1 MRPFVGF
8 GGTNAHA
15 IIENYEP
22 NDAISNEA
30 SKQDSAVATPFTISA
45 ISEKSLISQLQTYV
59 AFLREN
65 AGFNLRDMSLTLS
78 RRSAF
83 PFRASFSALTTESLA
98 SKIEAKLEE
107 KSSGSASIATRP
119 ITKHRG
125 VLGVFTGQGAQWATM
140 GKELILS
147 SKFAE
152 GIIDELEKS
161 LIELSEADRPSWS
174 LKSEMLAPAA
184 SSRLSKGE
192 FSQPL
197 CTAVQVVLVDLLRQ
211 AGIVFDNVVGHSS
224 GEIAAAYAAGFISA
238 RDAIR
243 IAYYRGVYSKLAR
256 GPDNESG
263 AMLAA
268 GTSMEDAGELCAL
281 PEFEGKLQVAASN
294 SAASVTLSGNAE
306 AVEQAKEILE
316 DEGKFARLLKVD
328 TAYHSHHMHPCSGPY
343 QRSLEDCK
351 IEIKTPSG
359 SCSWFSSVLGGQ
371 EMDMQN
377 VDDLKAVYW
386 MNNMLKPVLFS
397 QAVEAAVANGRAPA
411 IALEVGPH
419 PALKGPAMMTIEDIV
434 GNPVPYSGVLSRGNN
449 DVEAFS
455 DGLGFVWST
464 LGPALV
470 NFTGY
475 DRLFSDV
482 TRDTLSKNLPS
493 YTWDHERTYWNEARE
508 SKAIRLREDATHEL
522 LGVRTADNTEGEYR
536 WRNFLKP
543 TEMPWLR
550 GHQIQGQT
558 LFPAAGFAAMAI
570 ESSRVL
576 APSEEVHLIELRE
589 FSIHRALAFYD
600 EAAGVETIFSLT
612 NVTTN
617 NSNNERSVFADFAC
631 FACQNKDSGNLT
643 SMASG
648 QLKLCLGE
656 PSVVALPE
664 RPPPGVNFADVDT
677 DLFYTHL
684 TNLGYNY
691 SEIFRAITSLKRTT
705 DAANGIIHSAAN
717 PDAPS
722 PFTLHPATLDV
733 AFQSVF
739 AAIGSPGDGRLWTIH
754 VPTMINKISINP
766 FACPPGAG
774 LGVSLPFD
782 ASLSASVADGI
793 SGDVDIYDESGTH
806 AIVQVEGLHVTPLTT
821 PTAVDDKQ
829 IFAETIWN
837 VAEPDGEV
845 GFKEWTLND
854 IEETGSLL
862 VERTCLFYMKKLHD
876 TITAK
881 EREKCDWHQTRVLDW
896 AAHVVQ
902 LTSEGRHPT
911 CKKEWLNDTHDEL
924 HAQITE

>member
-1 MRPFVGF
+1 
-8 GGTNAHA
+8 
-15 IIENYEP
+15 
-22 NDAISNEA
+22 
-30 SKQDSAVATPFTISA
+30 
-45 ISEKSLISQLQTYV
+45 
-59 AFLREN
+59 
-65 AGFNLRDMSLTLS
+65 
-78 RRSAF
+78 
-83 PFRASFSALTTESLA
+83 
-98 SKIEAKLEE
+98 
-107 KSSGSASIATRP
+107 
-119 ITKHRG
+119 
-125 VLGVFTGQGAQWATM
+125 M
-140 GKELILS
+140 GKELILA
-147 SKFAE
+147 SKSAE
-152 GIIDELEKS
+152 SIVDELEKS
-161 LIELSEADRPSWS
+161 LAELPKADRPSWS
-174 LKSEMLAPAA
+174 LKSEMLAPAT

-211 AGIVFDNVVGHSS
+211 AGIEFDNVVGHSS
-224 GEIAAAYAAGFISA
+224 GEIAAAYAADFISS

-268 GTSMEDAGELCAL
+268 GTSMEDAGELCAI

-294 SAASVTLSGNAE
+294 SSASVTLSGNAE

-351 IEIKTPSG
+351 IEVKTPSE

-371 EMDMQN
+371 KMDMQN

-419 PALKGPAMMTIEDIV
+419 PALKGPAMMTIEDVV
-434 GNPVPYSGVLSRGNN
+434 GNPVPYAGVLSRGSN

-464 LGPALV
+464 LGPAV
-470 NFTGY
+470 VDFASY
-475 DRLFSDV
+475 DKLFNGEA
-482 TRDTLSKNLPS
+482 RDKLSKNLPS

-576 APSEEVHLIELRE
+576 APSEEIRLIELRE

-612 NVTTN
+612 NVTTD
-617 NSNNERSVFADFAC
+617 NSNNERSVFAEFAC

-656 PSVVALPE
+656 PSAVTLPE

-691 SEIFRAITSLKRTT
+691 SAIFRAITSLKRTT
-705 DAANGIIHSAAN
+705 DAASGIIYSAAD

-722 PFTLHPATLDV
+722 PFKLHPATLDV

-793 SGDVDIYDESGTH
+793 SGDVDIYDESGTN

-821 PTAVDDKQ
+821 PTAIDDKQ
-829 IFAETIWN
+829 IFAETIWD
-837 VAEPDGEV
+837 VAEPDGEI

-854 IEETGSLL
+854 VEEAGSLL

-876 TITAK
+876 TITSE
-881 EREKCDWHQTRVLDW
+881 EREKCDWHQTRVLNW
-896 AAHVVQ
+896 AAYTVQ

-911 CKKEWLNDTHDEL
+911 CKKEWLDDTHDEL

>member
-1 MRPFVGF
+1 MPLFQGF

-22 NDAISNEA
+22 NDNYFNETGKNVPVA
-30 SKQDSAVATPFTISA
+30 ATPFTFSA
-45 ISEKSLISQLQTYV
+45 ISEKSLVSQLQTYV
-59 AFLREN
+59 TYLREN
-65 AGFNLRDMSLTLS
+65 PGYNLRDMSLRLS

-83 PFRASFSALTTESLA
+83 PCRASFSALTAESLA

-107 KSSGSASIATRP
+107 KSSGSVSIATRP

-125 VLGVFTGQGAQWATM
+125 ILGVFTGQGAQWAAM
-140 GKELILS
+140 GKELIMAS
-147 SKFAE
+147 NFAE
-152 GIIDELEKS
+152 GIVDELESS
-161 LIELSEADRPSWS
+161 LVELPETDRPSWS
-174 LKSEMLAPAA
+174 LKSEMLASAA
-184 SSRLSKGE
+184 SSRLSQGE

-197 CTAVQVVLVDLLRQ
+197 CTAVQVVLVDLLHQ
-211 AGIVFDNVVGHSS
+211 AGVNFDSVVGHSS

-243 IAYYRGVYSKLAR
+243 IAYYRGVYSKIAH
-256 GPDNESG
+256 GSNNEPG
-263 AMLAA
+263 AMLAV
-268 GTSMEDAGELCAL
+268 GTSIEDAAELCAL
-281 PEFEGKLQVAASN
+281 PDFEGKLQVAASN
-294 SAASVTLSGNAE
+294 SSASVTLSGNAE

-328 TAYHSHHMHPCSGPY
+328 TAYHSHHMRPCLGPY
-343 QRSLEDCK
+343 QRSLENCK

-359 SCSWFSSVLGGQ
+359 SCSWFSSLLDGQ
-371 EMDMQN
+371 KIDMQH
-377 VDDLKAVYW
+377 VDDLKAMYW
-386 MNNMLKPVLFS
+386 MNNMIKPVLFS
-397 QAVEAAVANGRAPA
+397 QAVKAAVADGKAPA

-419 PALKGPAMMTIEDIV
+419 PTLKGPTMMNIEDIV
-434 GNPVPYSGVLSRGNN
+434 VPYTGVLSRGTN

-455 DGLGFVWST
+455 DGLGFVWSA
-464 LGPALV
+464 LRPAV
-470 NFTGY
+470 VDFKSY
-475 DRLFSDV
+475 DKLFHEDA
-482 TRDTLSKNLPS
+482 RDMLPKDLPS

-536 WRNFLKP
+536 WRNFLKL
-543 TEMPWLR
+543 TEIPWLY

-570 ESSRVL
+570 ESSKVL
-576 APSEEVHLIELRE
+576 APSEEVRLIELRE

-600 EAAGVETIFSLT
+600 EAAGVETVFNLT
-612 NVTTN
+612 NITTS
-617 NSNNERSVFADFAC
+617 NSDNERSVFADFAC

-656 PSVVALPE
+656 PSVAALPE
-664 RPPPGVNFADVDT
+664 RPPPGVDFADVDT

-684 TNLGYNY
+684 TKLGYNY
-691 SEIFRAITSLKRTT
+691 SGIFRAINSLKRTT
-705 DAANGIIHSAAN
+705 DAANGTIHSAAD

-722 PFTLHPATLDV
+722 PLTLHPAPLDV

-739 AAIGSPGDGRLWTIH
+739 ATIGSPGDGRLWTIH
-754 VPTMINKISINP
+754 VPTMIKKISINP
-766 FACPPGAG
+766 FVCPLGGG
-774 LGVSLPFD
+774 LGISLPFD

-793 SGDVDIYDESGTH
+793 SGDVDIYDESGTN
-806 AIVQVEGLHVTPLTT
+806 AFVQVEGLHVTPLTT

-829 IFAETIWN
+829 IFAETIWD
-837 VAEPDGEV
+837 VAEPDAKV
-845 GFKEWTLND
+845 GFKEWVLSD
-854 IEETGSLL
+854 VEEEVSLL

-876 TITAK
+876 TITAE
-881 EREKCDWHQTRVLDW
+881 EREKCDWHQTMVLNW
-896 AAHVVQ
+896 AAYTVQ
-902 LTSEGRHPT
+902 LTSEARHPT

>member
-1 MRPFVGF
+1 
-8 GGTNAHA
+8 
-15 IIENYEP
+15 
-22 NDAISNEA
+22 
-30 SKQDSAVATPFTISA
+30 
-45 ISEKSLISQLQTYV
+45 
-59 AFLREN
+59 
-65 AGFNLRDMSLTLS
+65 MSLTLS

-83 PFRASFSALTTESLA
+83 PFRASFSGLTTESLA

-107 KSSGSASIATRP
+107 KSSGSAPIATRP

-125 VLGVFTGQGAQWATM
+125 ILGVFTGQGAQWAAM
-140 GKELILS
+140 GKELIMAS
-147 SKFAE
+147 RFAE
-152 GIIDELEKS
+152 GIVDELERS
-161 LIELSEADRPSWS
+161 LAELPVADRPPWS

-184 SSRLSKGE
+184 SSRISKGE

-197 CTAVQVVLVDLLRQ
+197 CTAIQILLVDLLHQ
-211 AGIVFDNVVGHSS
+211 ASIDFDNVVGHSS
-224 GEIAAAYAAGFISA
+224 GEIAASYAAGFISA

-243 IAYYRGVYSKLAR
+243 IAYYRGMYSKLAR
-256 GPDNESG
+256 GPDSEPG

-268 GTSMEDAGELCAL
+268 GTSIEDAGELCAL
-281 PEFEGKLQVAASN
+281 PDFEGKLQVAASN
-294 SAASVTLSGNAE
+294 SSSSITFSGNVE

-343 QRSLEDCK
+343 QRSLENCNIK
-351 IEIKTPSG
+351 VKTPSR

-371 EMDMQN
+371 KIDMQN
-377 VDDLKAVYW
+377 VDDLKAAYW

-397 QAVEAAVANGRAPA
+397 QAVEAAVADSRAPA

-419 PALKGPAMMTIEDIV
+419 PALKGPAMMTIEDVI

-464 LGPALV
+464 LGPAVV
-470 NFTGY
+470 NFTSY
-475 DRLFSDV
+475 DKLFSEEV
-482 TRDTLSKNLPS
+482 RNTLSKDLPS
-493 YTWDHERTYWNEARE
+493 YTWDHERTYWNETRE
-508 SKAIRLREDATHEL
+508 SKAMRLREDATHEL

-576 APSEEVHLIELRE
+576 APSEQIRLIELRD

-600 EAAGVETIFSLT
+600 EAAGVETVFSLT
-612 NVTTN
+612 NITMD
-617 NSNNERSVFADFAC
+617 NSNNQKSVFADFAC

-664 RPPPGVNFADVDT
+664 RPPPGINFADVDT

-691 SEIFRAITSLKRTT
+691 SDIFRAITSLRRTT
-705 DAANGIIHSAAN
+705 DAANGTIHSAAN

-766 FACPPGAG
+766 FTCPPGAG

-793 SGDVDIYDESGTH
+793 SGDVDIYDESGIN

-829 IFAETIWN
+829 MFAETVWD
-837 VAEPDGEV
+837 VAEPDGEI
-845 GFKEWTLND
+845 GFKEWVLND
-854 IEETGSLL
+854 VEETGSLW

-876 TITAK
+876 TITAE
-881 EREKCDWHQTRVLDW
+881 ERGKCDWHQTRVLNW
-896 AAHVVQ
+896 AAYTVQ

-924 HAQITE
+924 HAQIAE